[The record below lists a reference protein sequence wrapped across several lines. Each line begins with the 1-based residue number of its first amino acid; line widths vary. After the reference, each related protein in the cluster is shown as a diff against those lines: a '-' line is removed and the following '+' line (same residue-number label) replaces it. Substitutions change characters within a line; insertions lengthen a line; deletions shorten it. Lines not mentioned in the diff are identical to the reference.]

1 MNTQDKHHK
10 SGTLNRTTLFFF
22 CLFGVGACHLA
33 LAKEPPVL
41 RDCCGGEN
49 YVYRPSSERIPISN
63 SPNLNKQLSLL
74 QAKPKEQDQLRKA
87 IKAGNYVL
95 QAYVN
100 QDLFSMGSENHPPQ
114 IAEGW
119 LKYYA
124 PYVAVS
130 VEEFQQILRKESP
143 DCCYG
148 GVSKDPRHG
157 RLVCPFARLDS
168 AKVLHD
174 KTILTYQFIHIAR
187 HPGLGTGIGVI
198 KYPLEL
204 ADNGKVGNF
213 EIAVNSNFKYIPN
226 DPDTIDW
233 WSMQTTRGLK
243 EQVMLRLSGNVYED
257 LKPKLRELQTELH
270 NAEQICHQKN
280 LFDRS

>member
-1 MNTQDKHHK
+1 M
-10 SGTLNRTTLFFF
+10 SLAREIYVCLLF
-22 CLFGVGACHLA
+22 LVVACNLA
-33 LAKEPPVL
+33 LAKEPPAV
-41 RDCCGGEN
+41 RDHFGDKS
-49 YVYRPSSERIPISN
+49 YVYRPSTDRIAIAN
-63 SPNLNKQLSLL
+63 GPNLNKQLTQL
-74 QAKPKEQDQLRKA
+74 QGNPNELSQLRNA

-119 LKYYA
+119 QKYYA
-124 PYVAVS
+124 PFMAMTA
-130 VEEFQQILRKESP
+130 EEFQQILKKESP

-168 AKVLHD
+168 AKVLPH

-187 HPGLGTGIGVI
+187 HPGLGTGISVI

-204 ADNGKVGNF
+204 AEKGKVGQF
-213 EIAVNSNFKYIPN
+213 EIAMNRDFKYLPN
-226 DPDTIDW
+226 DPDTLEW

-243 EQVMLRLSGNVYED
+243 EQIKLRLSGNVYED
-257 LKPKLRELQTELH
+257 LKPKLRDLQTELT
-270 NAEQICHQKN
+270 NAEQICQQKN

>member
-1 MNTQDKHHK
+1 MSLVRGIHV
-10 SGTLNRTTLFFF
+10 
-22 CLFGVGACHLA
+22 CLCFLVAACNMA
-33 LAKEPPVL
+33 FAKEPPAV
-41 RDCCGGEN
+41 RDHLGDKS
-49 YVYRPSSERIPISN
+49 YVYRPSTDRITVTN
-63 SPNLNKQLSLL
+63 SPNLNKQLSQL
-74 QAKPKEQDQLRKA
+74 QANPKEQDQLRKA

-100 QDLFSMGSENHPPQ
+100 QDLFSLGSENHPPQ
-114 IAEGW
+114 IEEGW

-124 PYVAVS
+124 PYVAMS
-130 VEEFQQILRKESP
+130 EEEFGELNYERLYKNL
-143 DCCYG
+143 YG

-168 AKVLHD
+168 AKVLPH

-187 HPGLGTGIGVI
+187 HPGLGTGISVI

-204 ADNGKVGNF
+204 AEQGKVGQF
-213 EIAVNSNFKYIPN
+213 EIAMNPDFKYVPN
-226 DPDTIDW
+226 DPDTLEW

-243 EQVMLRLSGNVYED
+243 EQIKLRLSGNVYED
-257 LKPKLRELQTELH
+257 LKPKLRDLQTELT
-270 NAEQICHQKN
+270 NAEQICQQKN